1 MPESTKP
8 HGKKQPSWLTGEEE
22 RSGAETSRTVPLN
35 DRGGRRSQGPL
46 AEDDIGQM
54 QHAEKALAD
63 EGSGAAPTGTV
74 PRVAVPGAGGEQQ
87 RAGRRPGGKS
97 LSRTIEHLRDNPA
110 PLGMALAVLSALTVL
125 LWFLFLREGDQP
137 PTAGAPGDRVI
148 GAEGSSDNPFGGGPV
163 RDSGVVFGA
172 LQESGEEAELDGAG
186 LNWRGRVTQK
196 EGEAGQ
202 TLTLEGPTAAQ
213 VERGFDLGPSGVE
226 TGVYAV
232 AQDGGEVLHVTTH
245 TFVPKEDGAKAEETT
260 LGTVYSLEDGR
271 LDGYAYYLDRRER
284 GSDKVTRTYVRP
296 GQSSYQ
302 VSFEAHRG
310 VGGAVAEGRNG
321 TFVPLLVGWRG
332 FEDET
337 TNEPKESS
345 RG

>member
-1 MPESTKP
+1 MPESTRRR
-8 HGKKQPSWLTGEEE
+8 GKKQPSWLTGKKT
-22 RSGAETSRTVPLN
+22 RSNAETSGLAPRV
-35 DRGGRRSQGPL
+35 DRHARRSQGPL
-46 AEDDIGQM
+46 ADDDTGEM
-54 QHAEKALAD
+54 HHAEKAPAD
-63 EGSGAAPTGTV
+63 ETPAAAPTDKV
-74 PRVAVPGAGGEQQ
+74 PRVTLPGAGEGQ
-87 RAGRRPGGKS
+87 RTEGRFPAGIAERMR
-97 LSRTIEHLRDNPA
+97 ENPA
-110 PLGMALAVLSALTVL
+110 PLGGALAVLLALTVL
-125 LWFLFLREGDQP
+125 LWFLFLRDAQQTP
-137 PTAGAPGDRVI
+137 AAGTPGDRVI
-148 GAEGSSDNPFGGGPV
+148 GAKGSSENPFGGGPV

-213 VERGFDLGPSGVE
+213 LERGFDLGPSGVE

-245 TFVPKEDGAKAEETT
+245 TFVPKEDGAEAEETT
-260 LGTVYSLEDGR
+260 LGTVYSLEEGR

-310 VGGAVAEGRNG
+310 EGRAVAEGRNG